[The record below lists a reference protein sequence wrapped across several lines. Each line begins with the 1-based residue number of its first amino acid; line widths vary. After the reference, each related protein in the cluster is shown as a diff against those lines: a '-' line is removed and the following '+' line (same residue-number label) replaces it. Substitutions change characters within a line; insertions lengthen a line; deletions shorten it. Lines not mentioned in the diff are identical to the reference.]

1 MRNRYLKHAHVS
13 DREFRQVLK
22 MYCVDIGAL
31 TASKLTGLNKNT
43 THRLYGLLRAR
54 VLEMAKGEAAPF
66 TGSVEVDES
75 YFGPRRVRGRRGRG
89 SGRKV
94 AVIGLLKRKGK
105 VFCSPV
111 MNCSKAELIEVI
123 RGQVLPRKSTIYT
136 DGWRAYDG
144 LVLEG
149 YKHHRIHHH
158 DNEFARKHRHING
171 IESFWSYAKLR
182 LAKLRGVRWEYFYDH
197 LKETEWRFNH
207 RRDNLFNLLITNLGS
222 SPLGK
227 TLGDCLKILQW
238 NGLDYPAAASR
249 Q

>member
-43 THRLYGLLRAR
+43 THRLYRLLRAR

-136 DGWRAYDG
+136 EGWRAYDG

-149 YKHHRIHHH
+149 YKHH
-158 DNEFARKHRHING
+158 
-171 IESFWSYAKLR
+171 
-182 LAKLRGVRWEYFYDH
+182 
-197 LKETEWRFNH
+197 
-207 RRDNLFNLLITNLGS
+207 
-222 SPLGK
+222 P
-227 TLGDCLKILQW
+227 
-238 NGLDYPAAASR
+238 PSR